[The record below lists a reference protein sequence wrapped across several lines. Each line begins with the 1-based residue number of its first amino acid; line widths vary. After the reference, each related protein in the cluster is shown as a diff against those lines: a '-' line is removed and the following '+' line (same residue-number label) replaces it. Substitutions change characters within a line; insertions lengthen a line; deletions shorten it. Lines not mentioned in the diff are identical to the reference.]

1 MDRSENSTSEVEEE
15 SQSLNEEKEI
25 ETGLLHFRDEMIDF
39 WEKETSTARKK
50 IRPKQKKLS
59 DMGEE
64 FDFSHLS
71 PEEFH
76 VLREAGT
83 ERAWSGEYNKHYSK
97 GNYNCRGCGNQLF
110 ESDTKFDSG
119 SGWPSFDQAI
129 DGSVIELEDR
139 SYGMLRVEVQCS
151 RCKSHLGHVF
161 PDGPRETTGQRYCM
175 NSLSLTFEGKPENL
189 SEKV

>member
-50 IRPKQKKLS
+50 IQPKQKKLN
-59 DMGEE
+59 DMAEE

-175 NSLSLTFEGKPENL
+175 NSLSLTFEGKPENP

>member
-1 MDRSENSTSEVEEE
+1 M
-15 SQSLNEEKEI
+15 
-25 ETGLLHFRDEMIDF
+25 
-39 WEKETSTARKK
+39 A
-50 IRPKQKKLS
+50 
-59 DMGEE
+59 EE

-97 GNYNCRGCGNQLF
+97 GSYNCRGCGNQLF
-110 ESDTKFDSG
+110 ESDMKFDSG

-139 SYGMLRVEVQCS
+139 SYCLLYTS
-151 RCKSHLGHVF
+151 PS
-161 PDGPRETTGQRYCM
+161 PRD
-175 NSLSLTFEGKPENL
+175 S
-189 SEKV
+189 

>member
-1 MDRSENSTSEVEEE
+1 MDRSENSTSDVEEE
-15 SQSLNEEKEI
+15 SQSLTEEKEI

-50 IRPKQKKLS
+50 NQPKQKKLN
-59 DMGEE
+59 DMAEE

-175 NSLSLTFEGKPENL
+175 NSLSLTFEGKPENP
-189 SEKV
+189 SV

>member
-1 MDRSENSTSEVEEE
+1 M
-15 SQSLNEEKEI
+15 
-25 ETGLLHFRDEMIDF
+25 
-39 WEKETSTARKK
+39 A
-50 IRPKQKKLS
+50 
-59 DMGEE
+59 EE

-76 VLREAGT
+76 VLRESGT

-175 NSLSLTFEGKPENL
+175 NSLSLTFEGKPENP
-189 SEKV
+189 SE

>member
-39 WEKETSTARKK
+39 WEKETSTAREKK
-50 IRPKQKKLS
+50 IQPKQKKLS
-59 DMGEE
+59 DMAEE

-175 NSLSLTFEGKPENL
+175 NSLSLTFEGKPENP
-189 SEKV
+189 SE

>member
-1 MDRSENSTSEVEEE
+1 M
-15 SQSLNEEKEI
+15 
-25 ETGLLHFRDEMIDF
+25 
-39 WEKETSTARKK
+39 A
-50 IRPKQKKLS
+50 
-59 DMGEE
+59 EE

-175 NSLSLTFEGKPENL
+175 NSLSLTLINISWTFVHASPDNL
-189 SEKV
+189 ISASLFLMSPTSSWRGRSGRSSHSINVKMYFLTRPFISPRSAHFS

>member
-15 SQSLNEEKEI
+15 SQSLTEEKEI

-39 WEKETSTARKK
+39 WEKETSTARGKK

-59 DMGEE
+59 DMAEE

-175 NSLSLTFEGKPENL
+175 NSLSLTFEGKPENP
-189 SEKV
+189 SE

>member
-1 MDRSENSTSEVEEE
+1 MDKSENNTLEVEEE

-39 WEKETSTARKK
+39 WEKETSTTRGKK
-50 IRPKQKKLS
+50 NRPKQKKLS
-59 DMGEE
+59 DMAEE

-175 NSLSLTFEGKPENL
+175 NSLSLTFEGKPENP
-189 SEKV
+189 SE